1 MGQQNDEMASAIAA
15 LLLDDDGLEG
25 IEARLGGFN
34 LFEAI
39 GHTRT
44 EARHSDFLAF
54 LLDPNGSHGLGTEF
68 LGRFAVEVVR
78 SMPTG
83 SRPLSLSEVAIAD
96 FEDCLVLREH
106 HRIDVLCIDETRR
119 FLLAIEN
126 KVGAGE
132 HSDQLGRYH
141 AYLEGQYPEFRRI
154 LAYLTP
160 DGEEPSDDTWA
171 AVSYSEV
178 LSMVETVVAKRGAS
192 LGDAVTVALEHYA
205 RMLRRNIVTDNELA
219 EIAKRVYR
227 KHKDALDFIF
237 EQRPDAQLE
246 RSESIAALLSRD
258 GRIEGVH
265 RTKSLIRF
273 FPVAWADIRAFNS
286 TPMNDW
292 TKTGRSLAFE
302 VQNSTDGVRMVI
314 VIGPT
319 DDGSVRRE
327 ILDCAHGNADMFPG
341 ARPSL
346 SPKFTQ
352 IYSRNM
358 VDRRTLNGQP
368 EETVMNRLETELQG
382 FLDQEFESI
391 VATLADA
398 FRDDEA

>member
-1 MGQQNDEMASAIAA
+1 MRRNEEIASHIAA

-68 LGRFAVEVVR
+68 LGRFAVAAVR

-83 SRPLSLSEVAIAD
+83 SRPLSLSEVALAD
-96 FEDCLVLREH
+96 FDDCLVLREH

-126 KVGAGE
+126 KVGTGE
-132 HSDQLGRYH
+132 HSGQLGRYRS
-141 AYLEGQYPEFRRI
+141 YLDGHYSEFRRI

-160 DGEEPSDDTWA
+160 DGEEPSDDAWTA
-171 AVSYSEV
+171 ISYREV

-246 RSESIAALLSRD
+246 RSEFIADLLSGD
-258 GRIEGVH
+258 GRIEDVH

-273 FPVAWADIRAFNS
+273 FPVAWTTIRAFNS

-302 VQNSTDGVRMVI
+302 VQNATDAVRMII
-314 VIGPT
+314 VIGPA

-327 ILDCAHGNADMFPG
+327 ILDCAHRNAELFPG

-346 SPKFTQ
+346 SPRFTQ
-352 IYSRNM
+352 IYSRAL
-358 VDRRTLNGQP
+358 VGRETLNSQP
-368 EETVMNRLETELQG
+368 EESVIGRLENGLRG
-382 FLDQEFESI
+382 FLDQEFERI
-391 VATLADA
+391 VDTLAEA
-398 FRDDEA
+398 FRDNED